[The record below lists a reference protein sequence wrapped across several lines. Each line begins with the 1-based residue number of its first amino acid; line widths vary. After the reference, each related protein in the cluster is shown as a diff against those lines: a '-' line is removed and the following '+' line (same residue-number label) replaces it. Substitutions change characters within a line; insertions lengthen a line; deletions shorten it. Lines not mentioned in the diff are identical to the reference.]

1 MRPSI
6 RVIHNLPRSG
16 GTIFARCLG
25 CMDGVALL
33 SEIHPHRSAA
43 VDPATQARQYFNYLV
58 PEGLNFLDTIEAI
71 REQAEASGRILV
83 VRDWSFPD
91 FMPRD
96 ADHQPI
102 MRSRLVEVLSERYG
116 VVRLSLL
123 RQPLDVLK
131 SLRVF
136 EGNATSS
143 SGFRMSDSSFMQGCD
158 AFEEMAKG
166 TGFVRYEDLCRQP
179 VAEMQRTCCML
190 QLPFDESFT
199 RKWIAYK
206 KVTGDV
212 GSFDRQ
218 TIGAP

>member
-1 MRPSI
+1 
-6 RVIHNLPRSG
+6 
-16 GTIFARCLG
+16 
-25 CMDGVALL
+25 MDGVALL

-43 VDPATQARQYFNYLV
+43 VDPATQARQYFNYQV
-58 PEGLNFLDTIEAI
+58 PEGLNFLDTIETI
-71 REQAEASGRILV
+71 RVQAEASGRILV

-91 FMPRD
+91 FMPRE

-102 MRSRLVEVLSERYG
+102 MRSRLVEVLTERYE

-123 RQPLDVLK
+123 RQPLDILK

-136 EGNATSS
+136 EGNAASPS
-143 SGFRMSDSSFMQGCD
+143 DFRMSDSSFMQGCD
-158 AFEEMAKG
+158 AFDEMAKG
-166 TGFVRYEDLCRQP
+166 TGFVRYEDLCREP
-179 VAEMQRTCCML
+179 VTEMRRACGML

-199 RKWIAYK
+199 HKWISYK

-212 GSFDRQ
+212 SSFNRQ